1 MRSTRFGK
9 DVAITVHAHE
19 RMRERDIDEATLLD
33 TIETGVL
40 QRIEGDHAFVFKHHP
55 SRRDNLV
62 CAAVVDEDR
71 LIVKTVMIHWRLRG
85 TR

>member
-9 DVAITVHAHE
+9 DVVITDHAHE
-19 RMRERDIDEATLLD
+19 RMRERDIDAAMLLD
-33 TIETGVL
+33 TIETGTL
-40 QRIEGDHAFVFKHHP
+40 QRAEGIHAFVFKHHP

-62 CAAVVDEDR
+62 CAAVVDADR
-71 LIVKTVMIHWRLRG
+71 LIVTTVMIHWRLRG